1 MPQPLLRDMDLALQA
16 ADDGRRV
23 DIVAYGLPIY
33 GGVPVCGDATL
44 VSPLHS
50 DGQPWRGAEAVDG
63 LRLRAA
69 RRRKEVVYPE
79 LASSAMAKLVVL
91 GHEVG
96 GRWAPEALRLLG
108 RLARERCSQAPGL
121 LRQSARSA

>member
-1 MPQPLLRDMDLALQA
+1 MAQALLRDMDLALEA

-23 DIVAYGLPIY
+23 DVVAYGLPLF
-33 GGVPVCGDATL
+33 GGVPVCADATL

-50 DGQPWRGAEAVDG
+50 NGEPWRGADSEDG

-69 RRRKEVVYPE
+69 RRRKEVTYPE
-79 LASSAMAKLVVL
+79 LIGSSMAKLVVL

-96 GRWAPEALRLLG
+96 GRWAPETLRLLHH
-108 RLARERCSQAPGL
+108 LARTRSEQAPGI
-121 LRQSARSA
+121 LRR